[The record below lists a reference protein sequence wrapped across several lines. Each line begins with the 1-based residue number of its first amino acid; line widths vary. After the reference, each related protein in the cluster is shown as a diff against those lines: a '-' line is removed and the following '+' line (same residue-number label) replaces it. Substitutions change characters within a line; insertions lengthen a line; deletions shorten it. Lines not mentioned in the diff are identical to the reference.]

1 MLCKLFRQSNA
12 PDFSGARWFYICSR
26 FAMAEPY
33 TATNAMVRTRQ
44 ISMRINWAMAQFFR
58 ERFSG
63 ELLTAQT
70 IRQMKPT
77 IGIAVRIRVPTQAPT
92 DISAVFL
99 LLARTYSGSM
109 L

>member
-1 MLCKLFRQSNA
+1 MLCKLFRQSTA

-26 FAMAEPY
+26 FVMVDPY

-92 DISAVFL
+92 DISAVF
-99 LLARTYSGSM
+99 
-109 L
+109 

>member
-12 PDFSGARWFYICSR
+12 PDFSGARWFYIRSR
-26 FAMAEPY
+26 FVMVEPY

-63 ELLTAQT
+63 ELLTAHA
-70 IRQMKPT
+70 IRQMMLT
-77 IGIAVRIRVPTQAPT
+77 RGIISRIRVPT
-92 DISAVFL
+92 
-99 LLARTYSGSM
+99 
-109 L
+109 